1 MASPFPSLP
10 SARELRRLQGRNER
24 RGIKP
29 PSDRHEVINPVTEA
43 VIRSRI
49 EADIQRL
56 RTDTGLQA
64 YLGDDAARIAS
75 MAGRL
80 VYIVCHAAGV
90 HGLGETPEGRI
101 LAGTANALA
110 DIAGTPAEL
119 ERQRGAVIAGL
130 QAIDRLMPQLHT
142 LSLAAGALELD
153 NLLATTAGMST
164 ADVHRA
170 LGIDIAPK
178 FIAASA

>member
-1 MASPFPSLP
+1 MRKTSTY
-10 SARELRRLQGRNER
+10 ARKRARQCAFDKN
-24 RGIKP
+24 
-29 PSDRHEVINPVTEA
+29 RHEVINPVTEA

-49 EADIQRL
+49 EAQVQRL

-64 YLGDDAARIAS
+64 YMGDDAARIAS

-90 HGLGETPEGRI
+90 HGLGETPEARI

-110 DIAGTPAEL
+110 DIAETPTEL

-130 QAIDRLMPQLHT
+130 QAIDRLMPKLHT
-142 LSLAAGALELD
+142 FSLAAGSLELD
-153 NLLATTAGMST
+153 NLLNTANGMGT
-164 ADVHRA
+164 ADVRRPY
-170 LGIDIAPK
+170 LIGEPMSYDISLTDP
-178 FIAASA
+178 

>member
-1 MASPFPSLP
+1 MWPLTMRKTSTY
-10 SARELRRLQGRNER
+10 ARKRAHQGAFER
-24 RGIKP
+24 Q
-29 PSDRHEVINPVTEA
+29 RHKDINPVKEA
-43 VIRSRI
+43 VIRQSI

-64 YLGDDAARIAS
+64 YMGDDAARIAS

-80 VYIVCHAAGV
+80 VFITCHAAGM
-90 HGLGETPEGRI
+90 HGLGETPEARI

-130 QAIDRLMPQLHT
+130 QAIDRLMPRLHT

-153 NLLATTAGMST
+153 HLLATKAGMGT
-164 ADVHRA
+164 ADVRRA
-170 LGIDIAPK
+170 LGME
-178 FIAASA
+178 SAT

>member
-1 MASPFPSLP
+1 MRKTSTY
-10 SARELRRLQGRNER
+10 ARKRARQHAFDR
-24 RGIKP
+24 K
-29 PSDRHEVINPVTEA
+29 RHEVINPVTEA

-64 YLGDDAARIAS
+64 YIGDDAARVAN

-90 HGLGETPEGRI
+90 HNLGETPEARI

-110 DIAGTPAEL
+110 DIAETPAEL

-130 QAIDRLMPQLHT
+130 QAIDRLMPKLHT
-142 LSLAAGALELD
+142 FSLAAGSLELD
-153 NLLATTAGMST
+153 NLLHSANGMGT
-164 ADVHRA
+164 ADVRRA
-170 LGIDIAPK
+170 LGMQT
-178 FIAASA
+178 